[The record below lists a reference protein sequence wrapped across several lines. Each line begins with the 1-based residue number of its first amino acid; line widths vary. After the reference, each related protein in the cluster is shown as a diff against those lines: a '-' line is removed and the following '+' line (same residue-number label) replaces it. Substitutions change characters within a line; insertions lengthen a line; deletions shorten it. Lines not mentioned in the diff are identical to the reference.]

1 MQVPS
6 VVHPKSNPAMLTPA
20 NLASP
25 VDVVVGVADVV
36 VVDDVVVECVLDV
49 DVTDV
54 TDVEEWTLVVEVV
67 RVVPELAVPGRHCEY
82 HGLEYVQTYPLIQVV
97 APSQSSPP
105 PKNVSEHPLQLAQHT
120 LAPSSRLSSDG
131 ARKQQGEGCKFHTW
145 FQAKSDLKK
154 KIFGGSKML

>member
-20 NLASP
+20 NFVSP

-36 VVDDVVVECVLDV
+36 VVDDVVVECVLDA
-49 DVTDV
+49 DVTDVECVLDVDV

-105 PKNVSEHPLQLAQHT
+105 PKNVSEHP
-120 LAPSSRLSSDG
+120 
-131 ARKQQGEGCKFHTW
+131 
-145 FQAKSDLKK
+145 
-154 KIFGGSKML
+154 